1 MNCIC
6 MKWKNK
12 KVIFQLQKKKDKWYD
27 EAEKWRYDSLLLF
40 TRHYPARC
48 FGMNMPKSRDIQ
60 AKIPLPQA
68 IWNDQ
73 ISVRDVIDVMSMVW

>member
-1 MNCIC
+1 MQKCLFRIIQSLETMC
-6 MKWKNK
+6 K
-12 KVIFQLQKKKDKWYD
+12 KTFDYRKTFRVKQ
-27 EAEKWRYDSLLLF
+27 LLF

-68 IWNDQ
+68 IWNEFWQ
-73 ISVRDVIDVMSMVW
+73 RY